1 MRQMARGAVK
11 GLYAI
16 TPDASDTG
24 WLVEKVEQALA
35 GGARLVQYRNKSAP
49 WRLRKEQARALL
61 SLCVRHAAQLIV
73 NDSPELAAEIGAD
86 GVHLGRDDPAPESAR
101 ALLGDTA
108 IVGVSCYGDIARARK
123 LLGRGASYCAFGR
136 FFASDTKPQA
146 APATLSLLHRA
157 RVELDAPLV
166 AIGGI
171 TADNAE
177 PLISAGADAIA
188 VCGGLF
194 HSEDTRGS
202 AEKIASLFR
211 SYSTVDHA
219 RQKP

>member
-1 MRQMARGAVK
+1 MARGAVK

-16 TPDASDTG
+16 TPDASDTR
-24 WLVEKVEQALA
+24 WLLENVEQALA

-49 WRLRKEQARALL
+49 WQLKKKQAHALML
-61 SLCVRHAAQLIV
+61 LCVRHAAQLIV
-73 NDSPELAAEIGAD
+73 NDSPELAAEIGAA

-101 ALLGDTA
+101 ALLGDAA
-108 IVGVSCYGDIARARK
+108 IVGVSCYGDIARARQ

-136 FFASDTKPQA
+136 FFVSDTKPQA
-146 APATLSLLHRA
+146 APVTVSLLHRA

-171 TADNAE
+171 TADNAGA
-177 PLISAGADAIA
+177 LISAGADAVA

-194 HSEDTRGS
+194 NSGDTRGS
-202 AEKIASLFR
+202 AEKIASLF
-211 SYSTVDHA
+211 
-219 RQKP
+219 

>member
-1 MRQMARGAVK
+1 MARGAVK

-24 WLVEKVEQALA
+24 
-35 GGARLVQYRNKSAP
+35 GARLVQYRNKSAP
-49 WRLRKEQARALL
+49 WQLRKEQARALL

-101 ALLGDTA
+101 ALLGDAA
-108 IVGVSCYGDIARARK
+108 IVGVSCYGDIARARQ

-136 FFASDTKPQA
+136 FFASDT
-146 APATLSLLHRA
+146 TLSLLHRA
-157 RVELDAPLV
+157 RVELNAPLV

-171 TADNAE
+171 TADNAG
-177 PLISAGADAIA
+177 PLISAGADAVA

-194 HSEDTRGS
+194 RSGDTRGS
-202 AEKIASLFR
+202 AEQIASLFR
-211 SYSTVDHA
+211 SCSTVDHA